1 MLDGWQAVLD
11 GDPPPEVAAERTR
24 LLERAA
30 ALVADLKPQTWTRR
44 GDAPSETPEP
54 VDCTV
59 EGSGFLSLY
68 YLGVHS
74 VASRCVRIVRY
85 AGASSG
91 AQAPFQ
97 QLLQGEAQTID
108 THLAHGLLCDRAKLG
123 LLRAIYYADAHWK
136 ALAGVLSA
144 RSDKSQRLDG
154 KMFVSVTQL
163 HALRPR
169 NRIFSAFPTAQLA
182 AEVFYATGTAWTT
195 CDGRWATDGGVT
207 NGCPHFDDGARRA
220 LVVRPMKAGLS
231 MRMAAQFSMAD
242 GVAAIE
248 RGQDDAARFFRG
260 EPTAAIAWREAG
272 G

>member
-1 MLDGWQAVLD
+1 MSSPFVLD

-54 VDCTV
+54 GDCSV

-68 YLGVHS
+68 YLGVHAG
-74 VASRCVRIVRY
+74 ASRCGRVVRY

-108 THLAHGLLCDRAKLG
+108 THLAHGLRCDRAKLG

-136 ALAGVLSA
+136 ALAGVLCVSGYLAKSEGFELAAAAASPPVLHCHGVVDEVVRIGWA
-144 RSDKSQRLDG
+144 REREAKREAHAGMSS
-154 KMFVSVTQL
+154 SVTAAPAAAVGANFKKAKSTERLQSRWL
-163 HALRPR
+163 QRRCEAAANKEGGSPLRAHT
-169 NRIFSAFPTAQLA
+169 S
-182 AEVFYATGTAWTT
+182 
-195 CDGRWATDGGVT
+195 GGSW
-207 NGCPHFDDGARRA
+207 PA
-220 LVVRPMKAGLS
+220 
-231 MRMAAQFSMAD
+231 
-242 GVAAIE
+242 
-248 RGQDDAARFFRG
+248 
-260 EPTAAIAWREAG
+260 
-272 G
+272 